1 MLLFLKGFIIGIGKI
16 IPGVS
21 GAMLAINFNVYERLL
36 DAVTNF
42 FSDWKNNLKFLLN
55 FGFGLI
61 LAIVLCSGIILFLM
75 NNYRFVTLMFFIG
88 LIFGGTYNFCKKL
101 RYNYKNIIIIL
112 ITFIVFLLF
121 SINNFNNNY
130 IIKNNFIDNIVFFIG
145 GVIEIFASI
154 VPGISGTSLLM
165 VLGMYDDV
173 LMLMSSVFDYNYV
186 INNIK
191 IYISYGLGMFIS
203 FIINSYLINYLIK
216 RYKNISY
223 AIILGLAIASMLIL
237 IMIVFKIKFTIFELI
252 LSIIL
257 LVFGMVISSILD
269 K

>member
-88 LIFGGTYNFCKKL
+88 LIFGGTYNFSKKI
-101 RYNYKNIIIIL
+101 RYYYKNIIIIL

-165 VLGMYDDV
+165 VLGIYDDV